1 MQLTGLQVG
10 VWGQTAGWC
19 VGSDGWLVCG
29 IRRQVG
35 VWDQTAGWC
44 VGSDGRLVCGVRM
57 HAQATHLQTGHFP
70 NRTHPQNGHL
80 HKGSTEN
87 TPA

>member
-29 IRRQVG
+29 VRRLVG
-35 VWDQTAGWC
+35 VWGQTEGWC
-44 VGSDGRLVCGVRM
+44 VGSDGRLVCGVRRKVGVWGQN
-57 HAQATHLQTGHFP
+57 ACTSNTP
-70 NRTHPQNGHL
+70 SNRTL
-80 HKGSTEN
+80 S
-87 TPA
+87 